1 LGQNRKKRTLI
12 IILAPVA
19 VVFVPAFFYWI
30 LFLTFV
36 RVPTGAMKNTILVG
50 DRVVANRITGRIQ
63 RGDIIVF
70 KLPMDPR
77 TRYIKRVIG
86 LPGETIQF
94 NPETYQ
100 VMINGEALAE
110 HRIRAGQQA
119 PDDPGQLQPSK
130 DEGGPPGSQYTVYYQ
145 RDADTISDARFGIGF
160 PYKIAKKGDAIPD
173 EMKNSEYLNRYDAD
187 HDGRYDAD
195 QYFCM
200 GDNRDNSEDSRY
212 YGTIPANLI
221 VAKALAIYWSQESEE
236 SGGGIRWNRI
246 FKKLK

>member
-1 LGQNRKKRTLI
+1 MRKKRALI
-12 IILAPVA
+12 IILIPVA
-19 VVFVPAFFYWI
+19 VVFVLAFFYSI
-30 LFLTFV
+30 LFLSFV

-63 RGDIIVF
+63 RGDIIIF
-70 KLPMDPR
+70 KLPRDPR

-94 NPETYQ
+94 NPETHL
-100 VMINGEALAE
+100 VLINGEPWPE
-110 HRIRAGQQA
+110 HKITVGPQA
-119 PDDPGQLQPSK
+119 SNDPAPLEPRK
-130 DEGGPPGSQYTVYYQ
+130 DEGDAPGSRYTVYYE
-145 RDADTISDARFGIGF
+145 RDTGTVGDESFAVGP
-160 PYKIAKKGDAIPD
+160 PYRIPKKGDAIPD
-173 EMKNSEYLNRYDAD
+173 EIKHSEYQSGYDAD

-212 YGTIPANLI
+212 FGTIPANLI
-221 VAKALAIYWSQESEE
+221 VARALAIYWSQEPE
-236 SGGGIRWNRI
+236 GGIRWNRI